1 MATENNT
8 EIPCTLITLIYRICL
23 HVKSLSPF
31 NLRDLGRGNNI
42 FKLLVAAGL
51 SWVHTEN
58 EYSYDV
64 TFVLGVSVLAVVT
77 AYSPEEWKDIIGRV
91 DE

>member
-8 EIPCTLITLIYRICL
+8 EIPCTLFTLIYRIDL

-31 NLRDLGRGNNI
+31 NLRDMGRGNNI

-51 SWVHTEN
+51 RGFTRKTSIHMMLL
-58 EYSYDV
+58 
-64 TFVLGVSVLAVVT
+64 FVLGVSVLAVVT
-77 AYSPEEWKDIIGRV
+77 AYSPEEWKDIIDRV
-91 DE
+91 NE

>member
-8 EIPCTLITLIYRICL
+8 EIPCTLFTLIYRTCL

-64 TFVLGVSVLAVVT
+64 TFCSSVLTVIT
-77 AYSPEEWKDIIGRV
+77 AYSPEKWKEIIDKV
-91 DE
+91 NE

>member
-8 EIPCTLITLIYRICL
+8 EIPCTLFTLIYRIDL

-31 NLRDLGRGNNI
+31 NLWDLGRGNNI

-64 TFVLGVSVLAVVT
+64 TFLFLAFQFLQLLQLT
-77 AYSPEEWKDIIGRV
+77 LLKNGKT
-91 DE
+91 

>member
-8 EIPCTLITLIYRICL
+8 EIPCTLFTLIYRIDL

-31 NLRDLGRGNNI
+31 NLWDLGRGNNI
-42 FKLLVAAGL
+42 FKLLVAADL

-64 TFVLGVSVLAVVT
+64 TFCSWRFSS
-77 AYSPEEWKDIIGRV
+77 YSYYSLLS
-91 DE
+91 

>member
-1 MATENNT
+1 MFTR
-8 EIPCTLITLIYRICL
+8 IYRICL

-42 FKLLVAAGL
+42 FKLLIAAGL

-64 TFVLGVSVLAVVT
+64 TFVLGVSVLTVIT
-77 AYSPEEWKDIIGRV
+77 AYSPEKWKDIIDKV
-91 DE
+91 NE

>member
-8 EIPCTLITLIYRICL
+8 EIPCTLFTLIYRINL

-42 FKLLVAAGL
+42 LKFLVAAGL

>member
-1 MATENNT
+1 MATEKNT
-8 EIPCTLITLIYRICL
+8 EIPCIMFTRIYRICL

-31 NLRDLGRGNNI
+31 NLRDLGKGNNI

-64 TFVLGVSVLAVVT
+64 TF
-77 AYSPEEWKDIIGRV
+77 YSWRFSSYSYYSLLS
-91 DE
+91 

>member
-1 MATENNT
+1 MFTR
-8 EIPCTLITLIYRICL
+8 IYRICL

-42 FKLLVAAGL
+42 FKLLIAAGL

-64 TFVLGVSVLAVVT
+64 TFCSWRLSSYSYT
-77 AYSPEEWKDIIGRV
+77 AYSPEKWKDIIDKV
-91 DE
+91 NE